1 MIKLPPG
8 SFSLL
13 EKLNECEDK
22 RCIENVVDEY
32 LYSLVKGKK
41 QIQFKL
47 IEENEDLDEKTV
59 ANSYI
64 FTEFLITRLLN
75 SDIDVNIVV
84 KDLEEKLGKD
94 HPVIVFLK
102 QLKEE

>member
-1 MIKLPPG
+1 MPPG

-13 EKLNECEDK
+13 EKLSECEDK
-22 RCIENVVDEY
+22 VCVENVVDEY
-32 LYSLVKGKK
+32 LYSLVKGKR

-47 IEENEDLDEKTV
+47 TEDDEDLDEKTI

-75 SDIDVNIVV
+75 SDIDINLVV

>member
-1 MIKLPPG
+1 MVKLPPG

-13 EKLNECEDK
+13 EKLSECEDK
-22 RCIENVVDEY
+22 VCVENVVDEY
-32 LYSLVKGKK
+32 LYSLVKGKR

-47 IEENEDLDEKTV
+47 TEDDEDLDEKTI

-75 SDIDVNIVV
+75 SDIDINLVV

>member
-1 MIKLPPG
+1 MVKLPPS

-22 RCIENVVDEY
+22 ICVENVVDEY

-41 QIQFKL
+41 QLQFKL
-47 IEENEDLDEKTV
+47 TEDHADLDEKTI

-64 FTEFLITRLLN
+64 FTEFLISRLLN
-75 SDIDVNIVV
+75 SDIDINIVV

-94 HPVIVFLK
+94 HPVIVFLR